1 MKNWVLP
8 DRDQLLLL
16 QPSISEWLP
25 EDHLARF
32 IVEIVENELNL
43 APILSKYEARGRGSH
58 PYHPS
63 IMVALLIYGYATG
76 TMSSRKIERA
86 TYDSVPFRFIAG
98 GHHPDHD
105 TIATFRRRHLN
116 ELSGLFTEVLLYAR
130 ELGFLKVGT
139 VAMDGTKVRANAS
152 KHRAVSYKR
161 AGEIE
166 KKLRQEV
173 KRLMA
178 LAEQA
183 DQTPVAEGID
193 IPKEIARRED
203 RIKRLEEAR
212 RAIRERRAKE
222 AAESYTQEANE
233 ALEKVEEA
241 VSKTLSGEK
250 FQRPPKDPKPPDPEP
265 LDTDQHNFTDP
276 ESRIMPDQGGFSQSY
291 NAQLSVD
298 TETYLAVGHHVTQ
311 HVNDKRELIEGIKH
325 IDTAYGTPRTL
336 IADAGYFSGKNLEN
350 APPEIDLYIS
360 PGKTKH
366 NDWLSDRLAPP
377 TEEAPTTN
385 ATPAQKMRQKLHTK
399 EGRAAYRLRKMT
411 VEPVFGIIKQALG
424 FRQFLLRGLEKTQ
437 GEWGLVCLG
446 YNLKRLYSL
455 KTALKC

>member
-8 DRDQLLLL
+8 DREQLLLL

-32 IVEIVENELNL
+32 VVEIVEKHLDL
-43 APILSKYEARGRGSH
+43 SPIIAKYEFRGRGSD

-63 IMVALLIYGYATG
+63 IMVALLVYGYATG

-105 TIATFRRRHLN
+105 TIATFRRRHLA
-116 ELSGLFTEVLLYAR
+116 ELSAMFTEVLVYAR
-130 ELGFLKVGT
+130 ELGFLKVGA
-139 VAMDGTKVRANAS
+139 VAVDGTKVRANAS
-152 KHRAVSYKR
+152 KHRAVSYRR

-166 KKLRQEV
+166 AKLREEV

-183 DQTPVAEGID
+183 DNTPIAEGLD

-203 RIKRLEEAR
+203 RIRKLQEAR
-212 RAIRERRAKE
+212 AAIEKRRKQE
-222 AAESYTQEANE
+222 AAESYKEKAEQ
-233 ALEKVEEA
+233 ALEKVEDA
-241 VSKTLSGEK
+241 VSKTLSGK
-250 FQRPPKDPKPPDPEP
+250 KARRPPDHPKPPDPTP
-265 LDTDQHNFTDP
+265 SDKDQYNFTDP
-276 ESRIMPDQGGFSQSY
+276 QSRIMPDRGGFSQSY

-298 TETYLAVGHHVTQ
+298 THTFLAVGHHVTQ
-311 HVNDKRELIEGIKH
+311 HANDKRELHEA
-325 IDTAYGTPRTL
+325 IDRIDASYGVPETL
-336 IADAGYFSGKNLEN
+336 LADAGYFSKENVEN

-360 PGKTKH
+360 PGRIPH
-366 NDWLSDRLAPP
+366 NDWLDERLAPHAP
-377 TEEAPTTN
+377 EAPAPTATT
-385 ATPAQKMRQKLHTK
+385 AEKMRHKLRSEKGKAT
-399 EGRAAYRLRKMT
+399 YRLRKMT

-446 YNLKRLYSL
+446 YNLKRIYNL
-455 KTALKC
+455 KRASAG